1 MTPRTSRRLVLWRHG
16 RTAWNVEGRAQG
28 TIDVPM
34 DEVGREQAR
43 DAAAR
48 LASLRP
54 AFVWSSDL
62 TRAADTA
69 TELATLTGVEVQ
81 HEQRLREINT
91 GARQG
96 LTFAELKDRFPDVW
110 EAFIAGEA
118 LPRAR
123 GGEIE
128 AEVGDR
134 VAAVMLE
141 AVGALDVGQV
151 GVLVSHGVSI
161 RVGLCR
167 FLGLAEEH
175 WHSLAG
181 VSNCAWVVVE
191 EWRRGW
197 RLVDYNAGSLP
208 EPVLSDDELESAR

>member
-1 MTPRTSRRLVLWRHG
+1 VTARRLVLWRHG

-28 TIDVPM
+28 STDVPL

-54 AFVWSSDL
+54 SLLWSSTL
-62 TRAADTA
+62 SRATA
-69 TELATLTGVEVQ
+69 TAAELAALTGLHV
-81 HEQRLREINT
+81 HADARLQEINT
-91 GARQG
+91 GERQG
-96 LTFAELKDRFPDVW
+96 LTLDELRERFPDVW
-110 EAFIAGEA
+110 RAFMAGDE

-123 GGEIE
+123 GGETE
-128 AEVGDR
+128 AEVADR
-134 VAAVMLE
+134 MSATMHE
-141 AVGALDVGQV
+141 ATERLGAGEV

-167 FLGLAEEH
+167 FLGLPHGH
-175 WHSLAG
+175 WHTLAG

-208 EPVLSDDELESAR
+208 EPVLSDDALSAGR

>member
-1 MTPRTSRRLVLWRHG
+1 MNARRLVLWRHG
-16 RTAWNVEGRAQG
+16 RTAWNVAGRAQG
-28 TIDVPM
+28 STDVPL
-34 DEVGREQAR
+34 DEVGRQQAR

-48 LASLRP
+48 LASLKP
-54 AFVWSSDL
+54 SFIWSSDL
-62 TRAADTA
+62 SRAADTA
-69 TELATLTGVEVQ
+69 AELAALTGLGVRRDA
-81 HEQRLREINT
+81 RLQEINT
-91 GARQG
+91 GERQG
-96 LTFAELKDRFPDVW
+96 LTLEQLRERFPDVW
-110 EAFIAGEA
+110 RAFMAGEE

-128 AEVGDR
+128 PEVAERVSTAMHEATGLLSPGD
-134 VAAVMLE
+134 
-141 AVGALDVGQV
+141 V

-167 FLGLAEEH
+167 FLGLPHGH
-175 WHSLAG
+175 WHALAG

-208 EPVLSDDELESAR
+208 EPVLSDDALSAGR